1 MINELYYETGKNWS
15 NNDIFVPV
23 ALLGDY
29 SPKTIFEDE
38 EFLSLD
44 QSIFSFLVLSLED
57 DPRSDQGM
65 QN

>member
-1 MINELYYETGKNWS
+1 MINEFMRQGKKWS
-15 NNDIFVPV
+15 DNTIFVPV

-29 SPKTIFEDE
+29 SRKTIFEDE

-44 QSIFSFLVLSLED
+44 QSIFSFLVVLLED
-57 DPRSDQGM
+57 DQRLDQGM

>member
-1 MINELYYETGKNWS
+1 MHYYETAKKLEGMM
-15 NNDIFVPV
+15 IFFVPV

-57 DPRSDQGM
+57 DQRSDQGM